1 MLILEPMRD
10 ALRALRV
17 NILRSALTT
26 LGIMIGVGAV
36 IVMVAVGAGAQAQV
50 AEIINSMG
58 ADLIYIFPGTS
69 TTRGLR
75 LGAGTVST
83 LTEEDGLA
91 IKKEI
96 PEVQVVAPY
105 IRGRG
110 QIILG
115 NANWNTS
122 ILGVT
127 PEFFEARD
135 WAVADGR
142 GIVPEDLRGNNK
154 VLILGN
160 TVAQNLGSGSQPTG
174 SLVRLNRVPFTVI
187 GLLSPKGYSMGGWD
201 QDDTVLIPMP
211 IARTRVLGE
220 RALSGQLVSGIAVK
234 VKSAELVAHVEN
246 EIRELLRQRHR
257 LRPGEENDFWI
268 RNQAEALESRAQS
281 SRTMSL
287 LLAAVA
293 SVSLV
298 VGGIGIMNIM
308 LVSVTERTREIGL
321 RMAVGARRRDILSQ
335 FLTEAAL
342 LSMIGGMV
350 GILLG
355 VLGSL
360 AFTAF
365 GEWPAMIKFEAIL
378 IAFSVSAAVGLF
390 FGFYPARTASRLD
403 PIEALRRE

>member
-1 MLILEPMRD
+1 MMVFEPARD
-10 ALRALRV
+10 ALRALQV
-17 NILRSALTT
+17 NILRSVLTT
-26 LGIMIGVGAV
+26 LGIIIGVAAV
-36 IVMVAVGAGAQAQV
+36 IVMVAVGAGAQAEV

-83 LTEEDGLA
+83 LTEEDGQA
-91 IKKEI
+91 IQKEI
-96 PEVQVVAPY
+96 AEVRVVAPY

-110 QIILG
+110 QIIFG
-115 NANWNTS
+115 NSNWNTS

-135 WAVADGR
+135 WGVADGR
-142 GIVPEDLRGNNK
+142 AIAPEDLRGSSK

-160 TVAQNLGSGSQPTG
+160 TVAQNLNVGSHPAGSI
-174 SLVRLNRVPFTVI
+174 VRLNRVPFSVI
-187 GLLSPKGYSMGGWD
+187 GLLEPKGYSIGGWD

-234 VKSAELVAHVEN
+234 VKSPEWVGYVEK

-268 RNQAEALESRAQS
+268 RNQAEALESRARS

-293 SVSLV
+293 SVSLI

-335 FLTEAAL
+335 FLTEAAA
-342 LSMIGGMV
+342 LSMIGGV
-350 GILLG
+350 IGILLG

-365 GEWPAMIKFEAIL
+365 GEWPAEIKPAAIVV
-378 IAFSVSAAVGLF
+378 AFSVSAAVGIF
-390 FGFYPARTASRLD
+390 FGYYPARKASRLD

>member
-1 MLILEPMRD
+1 MMLLEPMRD

-135 WAVADGR
+135 WTVADGR
-142 GIVPEDLRGNNK
+142 GIVPEDLRGNHK

-160 TVAQNLGSGSQPTG
+160 TVAQNLGSGSHPTG

-201 QDDTVLIPMP
+201 QDDTVLIPMS

-342 LSMIGGMV
+342 LSMIGGLV

-378 IAFSVSAAVGLF
+378 VAFSVSAAVGLF

>member
-1 MLILEPMRD
+1 MMVFEPMRD

-75 LGAGTVST
+75 LGAGSVST

-91 IKKEI
+91 IRKEI

-115 NANWNTS
+115 NANWSTS
-122 ILGVT
+122 ILGIT
-127 PEFFEARD
+127 PEFFDARD
-135 WAVADGR
+135 WGVADGR
-142 GIVPEDLRGNNK
+142 GIVPEDLRGSNK
-154 VLILGN
+154 VLILGH
-160 TVAQNLGSGSQPTG
+160 TVAQNLGGGSHPTG

-187 GLLSPKGYSMGGWD
+187 GLLEAKGYSMGGWD
-201 QDDTVLIPMP
+201 QDDTVLIPMS

-234 VKSAELVAHVEN
+234 VKSPELVAHVEK

-342 LSMIGGMV
+342 LSMIGGLV
-350 GILLG
+350 GILIG
-355 VLGSL
+355 VLGSV
-360 AFTAF
+360 AFSAF
-365 GEWPAMIKFEAIL
+365 GEWPATIKAEAIL
-378 IAFSVSAAVGLF
+378 VAFSVSAAVGIF
-390 FGFYPARTASRLD
+390 FGYYPARKAARLD

>member
-1 MLILEPMRD
+1 MMVLEPLRD
-10 ALRALRV
+10 ALRSLRV

-110 QIILG
+110 QIVLG

-122 ILGVT
+122 ILGIT

-135 WAVADGR
+135 WGVADGR
-142 GIVPEDLRGNNK
+142 VIVPEDLRGSNK

-160 TVAQNLGSGSQPTG
+160 TVAQNLGGGSQPAG

-187 GLLSPKGYSMGGWD
+187 GLLEAKGYSIGGWD
-201 QDDTVLIPMP
+201 QDDTVLIPMS

-234 VKSAELVAHVEN
+234 VRSPELVAHVEQ
-246 EIRELLRQRHR
+246 ELRELLRQRHR
-257 LRPGEENDFWI
+257 LRPGEESDFWI
-268 RNQAEALESRAQS
+268 RNQAEALESRARS

-342 LSMIGGMV
+342 LSMIGGLV
-350 GILLG
+350 GILIG
-355 VLGSL
+355 VLGSM

-365 GEWPAMIKFEAIL
+365 GEWPATIRFEAIL
-378 IAFSVSAAVGLF
+378 VAFSVSAAVGIF
-390 FGFYPARTASRLD
+390 FGFYPARKAARLD